1 MKRRDVADLTL
12 LAALWGGSFL
22 FMRVAVPEFGPV
34 ALSAMR
40 VAGAALL
47 LLPLLAARGQLGA
60 LRAHWQPIGIVG
72 ITNSALPF
80 LGFAYAASS
89 LEAGLSSIFN
99 STSPLFA
106 AVIAWAW
113 LGDRLTPARL
123 LGLVIGFG
131 GVVWIAWDRSGLKA
145 GGSAWAVAACMV
157 ASLFYGWSSAFARKR
172 LVGVPPLAVAAGSQL
187 SATLALA
194 VPAAFAWPAV
204 APSAFAWSMTAVLAV
219 VCTGLAYI
227 LYFRLI
233 ANVGSLN
240 AIAVTFLV
248 PIFAVLWGGLF
259 LHERLTLPLLAGC
272 AVIFIGTALATGLL
286 RLPAR
291 RPAPTSS

>member
-1 MKRRDVADLTL
+1 MKPRDLADLAM
-12 LAALWGGSFL
+12 LAALWGASFL

-34 ALSAMR
+34 ALSAVR

-47 LLPLLAARGQLGA
+47 LVPLLAARGQLNA
-60 LRAHWQPIGIVG
+60 LRAHWRPIGIVG
-72 ITNSALPF
+72 LTNSALPF
-80 LGFAYAASS
+80 LGFAYAAES
-89 LEAGLSSIFN
+89 LDTGLSSIFN

-113 LGDRLTPARL
+113 LGDRLTRARM

-131 GVVWIAWDRSGLKA
+131 GVVWIAWDRVGLKA
-145 GGSAWAVAACMV
+145 GSAGWAVAACIV
-157 ASLFYGWSSAFARKR
+157 ASLFYGGSSAFARKH
-172 LVGVPPLAVAAGSQL
+172 LAGVPPLAVAAGSQL

-194 VPAAFAWPAV
+194 VPAAVAWPAV
-204 APSAFAWSMTAVLAV
+204 MPSAFAWSMTAVLALA
-219 VCTGLAYI
+219 CTGLAYI

-233 ANVGSLN
+233 ANVGPVN

-259 LHERLTLPLLAGC
+259 LQERLTMPLLAGC
-272 AVIFIGTALATGLL
+272 AVIFLGTALATGLL

-291 RPAPTSS
+291 GASPASS

>member
-1 MKRRDVADLTL
+1 VKTRDLADLVL
-12 LAALWGGSFL
+12 LAALWGASFL
-22 FMRVAVPEFGPV
+22 FMRIAVPEFGPV

-47 LLPLLAARGQLGA
+47 LLPLLAARGQVGA
-60 LRAHWQPIGIVG
+60 LREHWRPIGIVG

-80 LGFAYAASS
+80 LGFAYAAAS
-89 LEAGLSSIFN
+89 LETGLSSIFN

-106 AVIAWAW
+106 ALIAWAW
-113 LGDRLTPARL
+113 LGDRLTPTRL

-131 GVVWIAWDRSGLKA
+131 GVVWIAWDRA
-145 GGSAWAVAACMV
+145 GVRAGATGWAVAACIV
-157 ASLFYGWSSAFARKR
+157 ASLFYGWSSTFAKKR
-172 LVGVPPLAVAAGSQL
+172 LTGVPSLAVAAGSQL
-187 SATLALA
+187 SATIALA
-194 VPAAFAWPAV
+194 VPAAFAWPAL
-204 APSAFAWSMTAVLAV
+204 APSASAWGMTAVLAV
-219 VCTGLAYI
+219 ACTGLAYV

-233 ANVGSLN
+233 ANVGPVN

-248 PIFAVLWGGLF
+248 PIFAVLWGGVF

-272 AVIFIGTALATGLL
+272 AVIFLGTALTTGLL

-291 RPAPTSS
+291 RRAPTSS